1 MPNYTTNA
9 GTMFPTELVT
19 EMFNT
24 VRGHSALAKLSGA
37 KPIPFNGETAFVF
50 SMDGEAQLL
59 GEGEAKKKNQA
70 AIETKVIR
78 PLKFVYQ
85 HRVSDEFIRTSEG
98 RINYLQAFADG
109 FAKKIARGFDIA
121 AMHGIEPYSMTAAAG
136 IATNNLDVCTANDV
150 TYVAASADENIEA
163 AIQAIRAGGR
173 DVTGMA
179 LSPAM
184 GAALAAIKVNGVAQY
199 PEFRFGQNPQG
210 FYGFGSDVNPTVPM
224 KLAAGTTTVHAYI
237 GDFANAFRW
246 GYAANIP
253 LEVIQ
258 YGDPD
263 DLGRDL
269 KRYNEVCLRAEAYI
283 GWGILDAASFARV
296 KVTTT

>member
-1 MPNYTTNA
+1 MPNYSTNA
-9 GTMFPTELVT
+9 GTMFPTELVS

-24 VRGHSALAKLSGA
+24 VQGHSALAKLSGA
-37 KPIPFNGETAFVF
+37 RPIPFNGETAFIF

-59 GEGEAKKKNQA
+59 GEGDEKKKNDA
-70 AIETKVIR
+70 SITTKVIR

-85 HRVSDEFIRTSEG
+85 HRVSDEFIRTAEG
-98 RINYLQAFADG
+98 RINCLQAFADG

-121 AMHGIEPYSMTAAAG
+121 AMHGLDPYTMTPASSISA
-136 IATNNLDVCTANDV
+136 NNLDICTANDV
-150 TYVAASADENIEA
+150 TYVAASADDNIETV
-163 AIQAIRAGGR
+163 IQAIRAGGR

-179 LSPAM
+179 ISPAM
-184 GAALAAIKVNGVAQY
+184 GAALAAIKVNGVVQY

-210 FYGFGSDVNPTVPM
+210 FYGFGSDVNPTVP
-224 KLAAGTTTVHAYI
+224 LGVSGAATTVHAYI

-263 DLGRDL
+263 DMGRDL

-283 GWGILDAASFARV
+283 GWGILDNASFGRI
-296 KVTTT
+296 KT